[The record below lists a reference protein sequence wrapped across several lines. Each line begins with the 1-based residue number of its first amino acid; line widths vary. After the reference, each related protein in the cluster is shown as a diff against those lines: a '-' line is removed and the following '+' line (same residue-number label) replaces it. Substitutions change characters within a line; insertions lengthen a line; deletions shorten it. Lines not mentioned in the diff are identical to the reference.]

1 MGFARYGV
9 DHVMPSAKLDS
20 NYSQLKESMLK
31 VFSTFEN
38 AGKYRID
45 DFKYVTVTPGATADK
60 IISGI
65 RGNVMTQ
72 GEFLDKFVEKLF
84 TEVFTTRAEVY
95 AAPGRYSG
103 ACSAADRHLSRPV
116 GDRQAEPRGKRE
128 G

>member
-1 MGFARYGV
+1 M
-9 DHVMPSAKLDS
+9 
-20 NYSQLKESMLK
+20 
-31 VFSTFEN
+31 FSTFEN

-60 IISGI
+60 IISSI

-95 AAPGRYSG
+95 AAQ
-103 ACSAADRHLSRPV
+103 
-116 GDRQAEPRGKRE
+116 GDIQELVLPLIGTYPDQWETVKQSLAENARDNMARLISSLM
-128 G
+128 